1 MVKTLLLMNRMMSLW
16 LTMIMMICDDD
27 DEGDDGDNDHK
38 EDAEKDYI
46 HIDKGE
52 ESCWLMSAKTSLFPL
67 FLLLPVSVGS
77 ALPTFS
83 NDKTPTPPQKK
94 TVV

>member
-16 LTMIMMICDDD
+16 LTMIIVICDDD
-27 DEGDDGDNDHK
+27 DEGDNDHK
-38 EDAEKDYI
+38 EDAENYNI

-77 ALPTFS
+77 ALPTF
-83 NDKTPTPPQKK
+83 
-94 TVV
+94 